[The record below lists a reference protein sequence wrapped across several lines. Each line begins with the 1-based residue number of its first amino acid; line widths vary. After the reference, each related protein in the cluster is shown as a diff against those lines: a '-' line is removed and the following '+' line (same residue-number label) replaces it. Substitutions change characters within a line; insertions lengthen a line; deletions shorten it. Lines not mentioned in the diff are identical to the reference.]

1 MRSRLR
7 PLLAVAGIAT
17 ALALPAGVAA
27 HPRDHHPPAQPSGPY
42 RHVPNATASGSGGA
56 AASVD
61 SVATNA
67 AVDALRKGGNAVDA
81 AVTAAGVLGVTEPFS
96 CGVGGGGFMVI
107 RTPNGKV
114 TTIDGRETAP
124 ATMKPDSFFESG
136 TVLAFNDARWSGLS
150 VGVPGTVATWDTALR
165 KYGTWRLGRALQP
178 GIDVARRGFV
188 IDQTFFDQT
197 RGPTTTASPNGE
209 TADYFDDI
217 PSTAALYLDADGTPH
232 DVGTVQRN
240 PDLAK
245 TYEILARFGARAF
258 YRGPLARAMA
268 QAAQHP
274 PYGTANHTWRPGLMT
289 EDDLAKYK
297 AIERAPTHINYRGLD
312 VWGMGPPSSGGS
324 TVGEALNILEGFDN
338 LRADRTRAYHL
349 ELESSRLAY
358 ADRGKYL
365 ADPDFVDVPLRGLL
379 SDSFAAE
386 RRALI
391 DPAKAKNAT
400 VDPGD
405 PTDNQAGHVMATT
418 SGDGAEGRSTT
429 HLTVADNRGTIVTY
443 TFTIE
448 STGGAGIVVPGYG
461 FLLNNELTDFNI
473 DAPTTANA
481 PAGGKRPRSSMAPT
495 IVTNGRKPL
504 LALGSPGGAT
514 IITTVLQI
522 LLERVDLGTSLPD
535 AIAAPRASQRNQPT
549 SEAESGFIGSP
560 LGAALADPASY
571 AQAFRAVSATS
582 VPADEIGA
590 ATGIEFGRHGLV
602 AAAEPKRRGG
612 GAAMVVRPGR

>member
-1 MRSRLR
+1 MRIRLR

-27 HPRDHHPPAQPSGPY
+27 QPRQHHPPAPPSGPF
-42 RHVPNATASGSGGA
+42 RHVPNATATGSGGA

-61 SVATNA
+61 SVATGA
-67 AVDALRKGGNAVDA
+67 AIDALRKGGNAVDA
-81 AVTAAGVLGVTEPFS
+81 AVAAAGVLGVTEPFS
-96 CGVGGGGFMVI
+96 CGIGGGGFMVI
-107 RTPNGKV
+107 RTPNGRV

-124 ATMKPDSFFESG
+124 AMMKPDSFFEGDKALSM
-136 TVLAFNDARWSGLS
+136 ADARWSGLS
-150 VGVPGTVATWDTALR
+150 VGVPGTVATWETALR

-178 GIDVARRGFV
+178 GIDVARRGFAV
-188 IDQTFFDQT
+188 DKTFIDQTLGAT
-197 RGPTTTASPNGE
+197 NIIPTGE
-209 TADYFDDI
+209 TVDYFDDI
-217 PSTAALYLDADGTPH
+217 PSTAALYLDSDGTPH
-232 DVGTVQRN
+232 EENSIQRN
-240 PDLAK
+240 PDLAR
-245 TYEILARFGARAF
+245 TYEILARFGAGAF
-258 YRGPLARAMA
+258 YHGPIARAIA

-274 PYGTANHTWRPGLMT
+274 PIGDANHTWRPGLLT
-289 EDDLAKYK
+289 EDDLAKYR

-338 LRADRTRAYHL
+338 LQADRTRAYHL

-365 ADPDFVDVPLRGLL
+365 ADPGFVDVPLRGLL

-386 RRALI
+386 RRALLN
-391 DPAKAKNAT
+391 PTKANNMT

-405 PTDNQAGHVMATT
+405 PSGNQDAHAMATT
-418 SGDGAEGRSTT
+418 TGDGAEGRSTT

-461 FLLNNELTDFNI
+461 FLLNNELTDF
-473 DAPTTANA
+473 DFSFDRTKLPPANA
-481 PAGGKRPRSSMAPT
+481 PDGGKRPRSSMAPT

-522 LLERVDLGTSLPD
+522 LLERIDLGASLPD
-535 AIAAPRASQRNQPT
+535 AVAAPRASQRNQPT
-549 SEAESGFIGSP
+549 SEAESGFAS
-560 LGAALADPASY
+560 LGEQLTARFG
-571 AQAFRAVSATS
+571 QAFRPVSPAS

-590 ATGIEFGRHGLV
+590 ATAIEFNRHSLV
-602 AAAEPKRRGG
+602 AAAEPSRRGG
-612 GAAMVVRPGR
+612 GAAMVVRPSR